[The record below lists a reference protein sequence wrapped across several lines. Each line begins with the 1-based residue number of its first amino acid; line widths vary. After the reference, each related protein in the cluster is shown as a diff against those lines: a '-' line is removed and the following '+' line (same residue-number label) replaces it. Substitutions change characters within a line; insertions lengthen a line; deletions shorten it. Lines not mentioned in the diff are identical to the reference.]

1 MSDRRVIRTISD
13 RRVRMKDDRTKR
25 VRTMIAKDEE
35 STKDDRDKKSE
46 NEGREDEERCVER
59 RVMSQKDQEIRCEG
73 SSSVQEII
81 EMSGIETTHWDR
93 SKDDSERRREYEG

>member
-1 MSDRRVIRTISD
+1 MLMEIS
-13 RRVRMKDDRTKR
+13 R
-25 VRTMIAKDEE
+25 
-35 STKDDRDKKSE
+35 SKDDRDKKSE

-59 RVMSQKDQEIRCEG
+59 RVMSEKDQEIRCEG